1 MKRCGISFKDMSRL
15 SAYID
20 GYLFEEERDK
30 FEARLAGSKEL
41 QLALIRQKRLK
52 AVLRAL
58 PVKPAPRNFTLSP
71 EMVVQ
76 RRTKSNLMLTFR
88 FASAAAAL
96 LLVAVF
102 AGELLLGSLF
112 TAPQASLMVSE
123 AALSGDADVAADE
136 PMIIFWNSPDEG
148 KGGGE
153 EAMGIDG
160 APAETMIE
168 AAQQEG
174 GRVPESEE
182 RAAPAEEEPLI
193 AESPEAETL
202 ILGLRPDEGGEVIS
216 QSGSQDVSSKAI
228 DLPPIR
234 WIEIGLGV
242 LALGLGIT
250 AIVLRSK
257 QRKTR

>member
-30 FEARLAGSKEL
+30 FEAHLAGSKEL

-52 AVLRAL
+52 AALRAL
-58 PVKPAPRNFTLSP
+58 PVKPAPRNFSLSP

-76 RRTKSNLMLTFR
+76 RKTKPNLMPVFR

-112 TAPQASLMVSE
+112 SAPKASPMVSE
-123 AALSGDADVAADE
+123 ANFSGDAAVAADE
-136 PMIIFWNSPDEG
+136 PMIIFWNNPAEG
-148 KGGGE
+148 KAGGE
-153 EAMGIDG
+153 EAMGVSDG
-160 APAETMIE
+160 QAETMIE
-168 AAQQEG
+168 AAPEG
-174 GRVPESEE
+174 VGP
-182 RAAPAEEEPLI
+182 APASGERTIPEEEELPS
-193 AESPEAETL
+193 AVSPEAESL

-216 QSGSQDVSSKAI
+216 QSGSQDVSSKVI

>member
-20 GYLFEEERDK
+20 GYLSEKERDK

-52 AVLRAL
+52 AALRAL

-71 EMVVQ
+71 EMVAQ
-76 RRTKSNLMLTFR
+76 RKAKPNLMPVFR

-112 TAPQASLMVSE
+112 PAPKASPVVSE
-123 AALSGDADVAADE
+123 ANFSGDAAVAADE
-136 PMIIFWNSPDEG
+136 PMIIFWNNPAEG
-148 KGGGE
+148 KAGGE
-153 EAMGIDG
+153 EAMGVSDG
-160 APAETMIE
+160 QAETMIE
-168 AAQQEG
+168 AVQQESD
-174 GRVPESEE
+174 RVPESEE
-182 RAAPAEEEPLI
+182 RATPAEEEPLI

-234 WIEIGLGV
+234 WIEIGLGMLAVSAGIIALV
-242 LALGLGIT
+242 LW
-250 AIVLRSK
+250 
-257 QRKTR
+257 RKR